1 MKPRPAVV
9 GGFVLGGLLLAV
21 AAILFFGGV
30 RLFTPTLRAVI
41 FFPTSVAGLSVGS
54 PVTFRGVKVGTVQ
67 KIALLLNVTDR
78 NSIIPVYV
86 QLDSDAISWR
96 DPANQKASPSLPLL
110 VDAGLRATLSTP
122 SLVTGQLG
130 VELDFRPDVAV
141 STPGPAVGLPEIPTM
156 TSALQNL
163 KDKLT
168 DLPLKELVDD
178 VRSSLASLRAVA
190 YSLSTKI
197 DPLTDSARLTA
208 DAARET
214 LKATT
219 ESVRALS
226 ADASRTLGNI
236 DRLAVDGRQTI
247 VVTGKQLQS
256 VLASAQRTAETAE
269 KLTVSLNTM
278 VEPRSE
284 MRGDLE
290 ASLRDLAASASSLRN
305 FSRELERSPISALK
319 GR

>member
-1 MKPRPAVV
+1 MKSRPAVV

-21 AAILFFGGV
+21 GAILFFGGV

-41 FFPTSVAGLSVGS
+41 FFPSSVAGLSVGS
-54 PVTFRGVKVGTVQ
+54 PVTFRGVQVGTVQ
-67 KIALLLNVTDR
+67 KIALLLNVADR
-78 NSIIPVYV
+78 SSIIPVYV
-86 QLDSDAISWR
+86 QLDSDKISFE
-96 DPANQKASPSLPLL
+96 DPVNQKTSPGIPRL
-110 VDAGLRATLSTP
+110 VEAGLRATLSTP

-130 VELDFRPDVAV
+130 IELDFRPDIAV
-141 STPGPAVGLPEIPTM
+141 SAAGPAVGLPEIPTM

-178 VRSSLASLRAVA
+178 VRSALASLQEVA
-190 YSLSTKI
+190 NSLSTKI
-197 DPLTDSARLTA
+197 DPLTESARQTA

-219 ESVRALS
+219 ESIRAVS
-226 ADASRTLGNI
+226 ADASRTLGDI
-236 DRLAVDGRQTI
+236 DKLAVDGRQTI

-256 VLASAQRTAETAE
+256 VLASAQRTAHNAERLTA
-269 KLTVSLNTM
+269 SLNTM

-284 MRGDLE
+284 LRGDLE
-290 ASLRDLAASASSLRN
+290 ASLRDLAASASSLRT

>member
-41 FFPTSVAGLSVGS
+41 FFPSSVAGLSVGS

-67 KIALLLNVTDR
+67 KIALLLNVADR

-178 VRSSLASLRAVA
+178 VRSSLASLQAIA
-190 YSLSTKI
+190 NSLSTKI
-197 DPLTDSARLTA
+197 DPLTDSARQTA

-247 VVTGKQLQS
+247 VVTGKQLQG

-269 KLTVSLNTM
+269 KLTASLNTM